1 MAPFLQ
7 VAKFRATVPLQLVHN
22 DLCGPI
28 SLATQG
34 GRCYLLLP
42 IDDHIRTMWLT
53 LLRTKDEAAEAI
65 RRFTAG
71 VEMESGQRLR
81 TLRTDRGGEF
91 TSTEFAPYCADRGT
105 GRHLTAPYSPQKNG
119 VVERRNQTIISMAR
133 SMLKAMGVL
142 ASFWGE
148 AVTTAIHVLTRVH

>member
-1 MAPFLQ
+1 MPRITHPEQLYDACLAGKQRMAPFLQ
-7 VAKFRATVPLQLVHN
+7 VAKFRATVPLQLVHD

-28 SLATQG
+28 SLVTQG

-42 IDDHIRTMWLT
+42 VDDHIRTMWLT
-53 LLRTKDEAAEAI
+53 LLCTKDEAAEAI

-105 GRHLTAPYSPQKNG
+105 GCHLTAPYSPQ
-119 VVERRNQTIISMAR
+119 
-133 SMLKAMGVL
+133 
-142 ASFWGE
+142 
-148 AVTTAIHVLTRVH
+148 